1 MYVLVYGKRVKM
13 LTLSQENKAQNA
25 MRWAQNS
32 FLKCLATFNY
42 RKDGE
47 FFHSSLSPPWWPCSR
62 ICFSS
67 FSLSPGIS
75 DQLTIFFNVIHFPPP
90 ATIPG
95 LTSFPQHKCEDL
107 LMLKISTS
115 SFSIF
120 SHQAFKFTMRS
131 FIKAIDDQILLK
143 LKAVVYSTCDSPL
156 NTIWHN
162 CSLSFESLHLLGF
175 SIP

>member
-1 MYVLVYGKRVKM
+1 MLWGGPRIHSWNVWQLSIIEKMGSFFIPLFHLPDDLVL
-13 LTLSQENKAQNA
+13 
-25 MRWAQNS
+25 
-32 FLKCLATFNY
+32 
-42 RKDGE
+42 E
-47 FFHSSLSPPWWPCSR
+47 FASAVSLSPLGSPISSQF
-62 ICFSS
+62 FSMS
-67 FSLSPGIS
+67 SIFLLQLLFQVLLLFLSTSVKIYRCLKFP
-75 DQLTIFFNVIHFPPP
+75 LPHFP
-90 ATIPG
+90 
-95 LTSFPQHKCEDL
+95 F
-107 LMLKISTS
+107 
-115 SFSIF
+115 F